1 MQSTTSTELRN
12 YIRNIDSSVK
22 ALQKLRKQASDQ
34 LDLDTSLNEYS
45 DESDSISSPD

>member
-34 LDLDTSLNEYS
+34 LDLEDLLNECS
-45 DESDSISSPD
+45 DEEACI